1 MIKRLIFT
9 LLIALPCSH
18 ALLAQLGGR
27 FAFDFLNLPT
37 NARSAA
43 LGSNTPSLRD
53 YDVNM
58 VLSNTAALNSEMD
71 KHLSANVNPY
81 YGGIL
86 NSSVVY
92 ADSFQN
98 LGRFY
103 GAVQYLNYGKFD
115 ETDPLGNKIG
125 TFSAAD
131 YALSLGYSNK
141 IGPFALGGAFRIVG
155 SGIAG
160 ANAFGVGIDMG
171 SVYTHPENDMNIGL
185 VVRNLG
191 FGLAA
196 YNEGERVNMPL
207 NVQLGMN
214 YKLKHMPLRFLVAAH
229 TLNIADAQYADPNS
243 PVTRFSSRGAQR
255 GDSKVI
261 SEQIMRH
268 FSFGGEFVFSK
279 NFFLRIGY
287 NHQRRKEMRAET
299 NTAWAGFST
308 GCMIRVKT
316 FEFGFTRSAYHAIG
330 ATSFITATMNLGNSL

>member
-1 MIKRLIFT
+1 MK
-9 LLIALPCSH
+9 
-18 ALLAQLGGR
+18 AQLGGR

-37 NARSAA
+37 NARTAA
-43 LGSNTPSLRD
+43 LGSNTPSLSD
-53 YDVNM
+53 HDVNM
-58 VLSNTAALNSEMD
+58 VLSNPAALNVDMD

-81 YGGIL
+81 FAGII

-92 ADSFQN
+92 ADSISN
-98 LGRFY
+98 IGRLY

-125 TFSAAD
+125 SFTAAD
-131 YALSLGYSNK
+131 YAVSVGYARK
-141 IGPFALGGAFRIVG
+141 LGPFSLGGAFRFVG
-155 SGIAG
+155 SGIGG
-160 ANAFGVGIDMG
+160 ANALGMGIDMG
-171 SVYTHPENDMNIGL
+171 SVYTHPENDMNVGL

-191 FGLAA
+191 FGLSS
-196 YNEGERVNMPL
+196 YNNGERANMPL

-229 TLNIADAQYADPNS
+229 TINIADAQYADPNS

-255 GDSKVI
+255 GDSKVL

-279 NFFLRIGY
+279 NFFLRLGY

-330 ATSFITATMNLGNSL
+330 ATTFITATMNVGNTL